1 MKNLSIKD
9 IAMFNHLKRERGF
22 YKRMWLLA
30 LPLILQNLITTSLG
44 FVDTFMVG
52 LLGQSELSAV
62 TAANSPIFLVQVI
75 IFGLISGLTVLV
87 SQYWGKGDTNAIN
100 RCMGVALYAGVAI
113 ASAVALVLFL
123 FPHAVMGMVTN
134 NALLIELGMPYL
146 RIVGVSYIFNA
157 ASSVY
162 VGMQRS
168 TENPVMGMIVF
179 AASMLLNTL
188 LNYILIFGKFGAPAL
203 GVTGAAIA
211 TLTSRIVEFLLTL
224 GYALFSRRVPLDL
237 RAILC
242 PGTAFVGDFIKYSTP
257 VLINETLWGLGVT
270 VMTAI
275 IGHML
280 ISEEMLAAY
289 AIMGN
294 IDKFS
299 TVACFGV
306 AGATAVIVG
315 KRIGEGAG
323 KDEIY
328 SLGCCLLT
336 VSLLV
341 GAVVSLCLAVALP
354 TVFIPYLYP
363 LFHLEGLALRI
374 AVTMCIV
381 YICILPFKAFDI
393 TNITGL
399 LRAGGD
405 ARMASVIDLV
415 SQWGVAV
422 PLTLLMALVVDA
434 PVTLVCVA
442 LQSENFSKMPW
453 GIFRLRSRK
462 WINNVTRGRDA

>member
-1 MKNLSIKD
+1 
-9 IAMFNHLKRERGF
+9 MFSFLRRQPGF

-52 LLGQSELSAV
+52 LLGNTELSAV
-62 TAANSPIFLVQVI
+62 TAANAPIFLIQVI
-75 IFGLISGLTVLV
+75 VFGLISGLTVLV
-87 SQYWGKGDTNAIN
+87 SQYWGKGDTEAIN
-100 RCMGVALYAGVAI
+100 RCMGVAMYAGVLI
-113 ASAVALVLFL
+113 AGVMALVLFL
-123 FPHAVMGMVTN
+123 FPNAVMSLVTD
-134 NALLIELGMPYL
+134 NARLIQVGAPYL
-146 RIVGVSYIFNA
+146 RIVGVSYVFNA
-157 ASSVY
+157 VSSVY

-168 TENPVMGMIVF
+168 TENPAMGMIVF
-179 AASMLLNTL
+179 AISMLLNTF
-188 LNYILIFGKFGAPAL
+188 LNYVFIFGHFGAPAL

-211 TLTSRIVEFLLTL
+211 TLTSRVVEFFLVV
-224 GYALFSRRVPLDL
+224 GYAVMNRRVPLL
-237 RAILC
+237 
-242 PGTAFVGDFIKYSTP
+242 PGALFRPGAAVFHRFVKYSTP
-257 VLINETLWGLGVT
+257 VILNETLWGFGTT

-275 IGHML
+275 MGHM
-280 ISEEMLAAY
+280 SVSTEMLAAY

-323 KDEIY
+323 KDEVY

-341 GAVVSLCLAVALP
+341 GLVVSGCLAVVLP

-363 LFHLEGLALRI
+363 LFHLEGLALQI
-374 AVTMCIV
+374 AVTMCTV
-381 YICILPFKAFDI
+381 YIFMMPLKAFDI

-405 ARMASVIDLV
+405 AKMASVIDLTPL
-415 SQWGVAV
+415 WCVAV
-422 PLTLLMALVVDA
+422 PLTALTGLVLNA
-434 PVTLVCVA
+434 PVTLVCLA
-442 LQSENFSKMPW
+442 IQTENICKMPW
-453 GIFRLRSRK
+453 GIYRLRSRK
-462 WINNVTRGRDA
+462 WINDVTREAGA